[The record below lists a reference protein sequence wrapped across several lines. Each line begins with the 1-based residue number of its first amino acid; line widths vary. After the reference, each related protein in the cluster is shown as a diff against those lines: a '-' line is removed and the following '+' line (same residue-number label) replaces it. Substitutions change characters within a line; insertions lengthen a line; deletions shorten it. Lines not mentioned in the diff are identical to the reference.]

1 MSERHALVILKLS
14 LCAGCHRSWTRAQ
27 SLAWLR
33 RHYRDPKTIAPMIR
47 AGTKRAIG
55 VLASAPITGLSVL
68 AQRAAHPHCRGGAS
82 PADET
87 KPAVHRRV
95 SRRSLEIAPGL
106 AFVPQANRL
115 RASHARNP
123 HRKRGS
129 TAMEPSEL
137 DPATSWLRPSTSSS
151 SLSDPC
157 PALRS
162 AKGVHGTR
170 PAAFWGWRAGVFGDG
185 GASSWVRIQ
194 TAAEVQTLS

>member
-14 LCAGCHRSWTRAQ
+14 LCTGCHRSWMRAQ
-27 SLAWLR
+27 SLAWAPPALSR
-33 RHYRDPKTIAPMIR
+33 SENDRANDSCRDETGHRGTCER
-47 AGTKRAIG
+47 A
-55 VLASAPITGLSVL
+55 ITGLSVL